1 MEKEN
6 IFLSVRPGDLV
17 LIENNCQEDAIDWW
31 QGLVIHITSSARD
44 PSMNTIFQVI
54 CINTGTVKTVNADL
68 VKGIVNSKEKIIRE
82 RLEKNFRSRLG
93 E

>member
-1 MEKEN
+1 MEKGN

-68 VKGIVNSKEKIIRE
+68 VKGIVNSKEK
-82 RLEKNFRSRLG
+82 LSEKGLRKNSRSRLG